1 MMCAMLSG
9 GQVQFTLDVQ
19 GLDMSAGSLLDAHEQ
34 KPVSGHLISQSLTRG
49 TRLEIPRIF
58 AISSY
63 SLP

>member
-34 KPVSGHLISQSLTRG
+34 KPVSVRLLLNKPKLNTRN
-49 TRLEIPRIF
+49 E
-58 AISSY
+58 A
-63 SLP
+63 

>member
-34 KPVSGHLISQSLTRG
+34 KPVSVRLLFNKPKLNTRN
-49 TRLEIPRIF
+49 E
-58 AISSY
+58 A
-63 SLP
+63 